1 MCGCRG
7 ASGLLLRWPSVAG
20 RWLLLVDFCD
30 RRIRTPWAWRCEC
43 NSDGLTDAAGAASGL
58 RVHEDSLRVR
68 LTHSA
73 ARNQACGL
81 WLCRH
86 PPVDDHGIHGCA
98 GPVLNIRESS
108 VRGGCA
114 STRVAWM
121 SVLLCSCEPAQR
133 TQRGFGIIKKGRSL
147 YFIVAAW
154 SAGRCENLEPK
165 QD

>member
-1 MCGCRG
+1 MSAVSLVRCMAHVRLPWRIR
-7 ASGLLLRWPSVAG
+7 AAAALDAG

-43 NSDGLTDAAGAASGL
+43 NGDGLTDAAGAASGL
-58 RVHEDSLRVR
+58 RVHKDSLRVR

-114 STRVAWM
+114 STRVA
-121 SVLLCSCEPAQR
+121 
-133 TQRGFGIIKKGRSL
+133 
-147 YFIVAAW
+147 
-154 SAGRCENLEPK
+154 
-165 QD
+165 